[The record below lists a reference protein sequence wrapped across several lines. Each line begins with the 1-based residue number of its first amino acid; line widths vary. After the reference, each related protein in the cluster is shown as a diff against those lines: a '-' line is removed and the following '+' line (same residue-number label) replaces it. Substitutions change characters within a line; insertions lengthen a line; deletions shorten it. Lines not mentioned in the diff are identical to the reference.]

1 MFVKC
6 RQILIYQRMF
16 LFFYLET
23 QDRVVGGDGIKERGG
38 RGKESTQ
45 GIIDLAAAAF
55 PFPTRGNG
63 ERVS

>member
-16 LFFYLET
+16 IFFFLET
-23 QDRVVGGDGIKERGG
+23 PDTVEGGDGIKERGG

-55 PFPTRGNG
+55 PFPTRGK
-63 ERVS
+63 